1 MDASTCIELA
11 IEGERLSKLGDFNG
25 SVAFFE
31 AAVKCGTNDLKT
43 LSAIYSQL
51 GNAYF
56 YLGNYHKAM
65 DYHKMDLTVAKSI
78 NDRIGEA
85 KASGNLGNSLKM
97 MGRFDDAIIFCKRHL
112 EISRELADKVGEGRA
127 LYNLGNVFH
136 TKGKTMAKAGN
147 EDPGEFPDDVKQ
159 CLEQAVD
166 YYKQNLDLMTQLGDK
181 SAQGRACGNLGNT
194 HYLLGNFAQA
204 VAYHEE
210 RLNIAKEFG
219 DKAAERRAQ
228 CNLGNAHIFLGQFE
242 TAVYNYKQT
251 LELAEQLKDRVVE
264 AQACYSLGNTY
275 TLLRDYNSAIEY
287 HLRHLKIA
295 QELRDRIGEGRAYWS
310 LGNAMTAVGDHQE
323 ALNYAQKHLEIS
335 REIGDITGQTT
346 AQMSISDLRK
356 LLEKDMANKTIIQ
369 SDIIGRHKRLSM
381 ERMDVMALSPQQR
394 KLSLNTV
401 EEVVVNTT
409 TTSSGVVVVE
419 TDQPIDNIVS
429 STSTDFISKSHE
441 DFLDLVSKFQSKRMD
456 DQRCPLMGAAA
467 IIENKENRKP
477 ICGQPIAANS
487 RQYASSGCS
496 ANAGNNGGGGPGGA
510 HNARINHS
518 VANNNAMNTNNNTTN
533 NNNHIGRVGQSAS
546 QDSQQSSSSADHFHD
561 LIEMIAGMQERRMDD
576 QRAALPPQ
584 PAVRRNSATNG
595 PESLPQQRNH
605 TSYVHQNNE
614 NGGAGNELGGPAAA
628 ARLRPNNVANARRT
642 APNRQYSLGAN
653 VLPDDDFFEMLMR
666 CQDSRLEDQRTLMP
680 STSSDD
686 NTGGGGATLDRPSTL
701 ERPQSVVSTSSN
713 SPQQSVAPTVPDEDF
728 FSLILRFQAGRIE
741 DQRSSLPDRQSDDDP
756 MKSSSRKSSTASS
769 STTKS
774 SSVATNTT
782 TVTTNAPSARKSSK
796 TQV

>member
-1 MDASTCIELA
+1 MDVTTCIELA

-56 YLGNYHKAM
+56 YLANYHKAM
-65 DYHKMDLTVAKSI
+65 DYHKLDLTVAKSI

-85 KASGNLGNSLKM
+85 KASGNLGNTLKM

-112 EISRELADKVGEGRA
+112 EISRELSDKVGEGRA
-127 LYNLGNVFH
+127 LYNLGNVYH
-136 TKGKTMAKAGN
+136 TKGKNMARAGN
-147 EDPGEFPDDVKQ
+147 EDPGEFPDEVKH

-166 YYKQNLDLMTQLGDK
+166 YYKQNLDLMTQMGDK

-194 HYLLGNFAQA
+194 HYLLGNFTQA

-210 RLNIAKEFG
+210 RLKIAKEFG

-242 TAVYNYKQT
+242 IAVDNYKQT
-251 LELAEQLKDRVVE
+251 LDLAEQLKDRVVE

-275 TLLRDYNSAIEY
+275 TLLRDYPSAIEY
-287 HLRHLKIA
+287 HIRHLKIA

-323 ALNYAQKHLEIS
+323 ALSYAQKHLEIS

-356 LLEKDMANKTIIQ
+356 LLEKDINKSPTEG
-369 SDIIGRHKRLSM
+369 SDSYGRPKRLSM
-381 ERMDVMALSPQQR
+381 DRMEVMSMTPQQR
-394 KLSLNTV
+394 KHSLNTV
-401 EEVVVNTT
+401 DEMVATG
-409 TTSSGVVVVE
+409 SGGDNSGGESTVE
-419 TDQPIDNIVS
+419 PMVS
-429 STSTDFISKSHE
+429 SSSTDFISKSHE

-456 DQRCPLMGAAA
+456 DQRCPLNGA
-467 IIENKENRKP
+467 ENKENRKP
-477 ICGQPIAANS
+477 HPICGQPVANS
-487 RQYASSGCS
+487 QLNRQFANTIPIREANNPLPNPNPNVGRTGNANPNNNRNNSNASSH
-496 ANAGNNGGGGPGGA
+496 P
-510 HNARINHS
+510 
-518 VANNNAMNTNNNTTN
+518 M
-533 NNNHIGRVGQSAS
+533 NNNHIGSVGQSS
-546 QDSQQSSSSADHFHD
+546 QDSQSSSSGDHFHD
-561 LIEMIAGMQERRMDD
+561 LIDMIAGMQERRMDD
-576 QRAALPPQ
+576 QRAALPP
-584 PAVRRNSATNG
+584 VRRNSATNG

-605 TSYVHQNNE
+605 NYVQSARQANNDE
-614 NGGAGNELGGPAAA
+614 DDVHELPP
-628 ARLRPNNVANARRT
+628 RLRANNPQNPRRT
-642 APNRQYSLGAN
+642 GPNRQYSLGAN

-666 CQDSRLEDQRTLMP
+666 SQASRLEDQRTLMP
-680 STSSDD
+680 STSTDD
-686 NTGGGGATLDRPSTL
+686 GTDGEALTRPSTL
-701 ERPQSVVSTSSN
+701 ERPQSVVSTQSN

-741 DQRSSLPDRQSDDDP
+741 DQRSSLPDKQCLSDDEP
-756 MKSSSRKSSTASS
+756 MKYSSTSSRKSSTTS
-769 STTKS
+769 TKS
-774 SSVATNTT
+774 SS
-782 TVTTNAPSARKSSK
+782 NAPSARKSSK